1 RWSMAESGGRQ
12 RGDSECPPFSILR
25 RALRV
30 CSGTTAPR
38 DHSLGRRDGRT
49 AAPCGSV
56 SARVRKLGFAKWRK
70 SLEMS
75 LESVRIE
82 FDRRTESPS
91 SLPAQASRRYFAVLA
106 ATQVR
111 PNESPISSFNRRTGE
126 S

>member
-1 RWSMAESGGRQ
+1 DRILWIWRSFCVARISPRIAGVATYRLSMAESGGRQ

-38 DHSLGRRDGRT
+38 DRSLGRRDGRT

-56 SARVRKLGFAKWRK
+56 LARARKLGFVKWRK

-91 SLPAQASRRYFAVLA
+91 SLPAQASRR
-106 ATQVR
+106 
-111 PNESPISSFNRRTGE
+111 
-126 S
+126 